1 MLTDFNFLS
10 DIYIELYN
18 WIVCNTPGEYRGIR
32 HFKNYDKNVWKPI
45 KYKIQELEKNNKL
58 TDLEKEFLK
67 CKYVGSG
74 YRVFCYDKRK
84 KGQVYII
91 NTYQSCSKSEQ
102 GVKNVTNLH
111 GELVLIQLYAY
122 EEQYAIDVFELL
134 CFMYKNKLINIED
147 CKCYDPKRLVNY
159 EKEEEVLIPITGNTI
174 RNIYIVNYEK
184 NEYRE
189 LLNEKWFRKSIW

>member
-1 MLTDFNFLS
+1 MLNDFNFLS
-10 DIYIELYN
+10 DIYKEIYS
-18 WIVCNTPGEYRGIR
+18 WIACNTPGEYRGIR
-32 HFKNYDKNVWKPI
+32 HFKNYDKNVWGSI
-45 KYKIQELEKNNKL
+45 KYKIKELEKNNKL

-74 YRVFCYDKRK
+74 YRDFCYEKRK
-84 KGQVYII
+84 NGQVYIT

-111 GELVLIQLYAY
+111 GELVLIKLNAY

-147 CKCYDPKRLVNY
+147 FKYYNPKQLVKY
-159 EKEEEVLIPITGNTI
+159 EKEEEVLIPITENTI
-174 RNIYIVNYEK
+174 MNISIVNYEQ
-184 NEYRE
+184 NEYKE
-189 LLNEKWFRKSIW
+189 LLREKWFRNSI